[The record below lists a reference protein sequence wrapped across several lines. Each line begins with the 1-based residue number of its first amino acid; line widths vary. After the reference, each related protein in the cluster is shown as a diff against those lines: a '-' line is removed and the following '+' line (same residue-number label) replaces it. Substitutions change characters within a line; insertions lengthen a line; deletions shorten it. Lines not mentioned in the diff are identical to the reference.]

1 MHLRVEIH
9 NNHIK
14 SDTLTRAAESR
25 SLCSTNEKHRK
36 LKRQSMNY
44 QTLDKSKQKE
54 VAGLFTSVFTASE
67 GEKEG
72 VLIGNLSSELASSID
87 NEETICFGVYENESL
102 IGSIF
107 FTRLKFNSP
116 VQVYM
121 LAPVAVS
128 TENQGKGIG
137 QALINY
143 GLNELKK
150 RSVSVAVTYGDPS
163 FYSKVGFREL
173 SENVI
178 QAPLKLSMPFGWL
191 GQSLTDE
198 PIPTIN
204 ERPVCV
210 KEFNNPV
217 YW

>member
-1 MHLRVEIH
+1 
-9 NNHIK
+9 
-14 SDTLTRAAESR
+14 
-25 SLCSTNEKHRK
+25 
-36 LKRQSMNY
+36 MNY
-44 QTLDKSKQKE
+44 QTLDKSNQKE
-54 VAGLFTSVFTASE
+54 IAELFTSVFSSSE

-87 NEETICFGVYENESL
+87 NEETICFGVYENGTL

-107 FTRLKFNSP
+107 FTCLKFNNP
-116 VQVYM
+116 IRVYM

-128 TENQGKGIG
+128 AENQGKGVG

-163 FYSKVGFREL
+163 FYSKVGFQAL
-173 SENVI
+173 SEKII

-191 GQSLTDE
+191 GQSLSAE

-210 KEFNNPV
+210 KEFNDPV

>member
-1 MHLRVEIH
+1 
-9 NNHIK
+9 
-14 SDTLTRAAESR
+14 
-25 SLCSTNEKHRK
+25 
-36 LKRQSMNY
+36 MNY
-44 QTLDKSKQKE
+44 QALDKSNQKE
-54 VAGLFTSVFTASE
+54 VAELFTSVFSSSE
-67 GEKEG
+67 GENEG
-72 VLIGNLSSELASSID
+72 VLIGNLSSDLASSID
-87 NEETICFGVYENESL
+87 NEETICFGVYENELL

-107 FTRLKFNSP
+107 FTRLKFNNP

-128 TENQGKGIG
+128 TDNQCKGIG

-143 GLNELKK
+143 GLNELRK

-163 FYSKVGFREL
+163 YYSKVGFQSL
-173 SENVI
+173 SEQDI

-191 GQSLTDE
+191 GQSLTGE
-198 PIPTIN
+198 PIPTFN

-210 KEFNNPV
+210 KEFNDPV

>member
-1 MHLRVEIH
+1 
-9 NNHIK
+9 
-14 SDTLTRAAESR
+14 
-25 SLCSTNEKHRK
+25 
-36 LKRQSMNY
+36 MNY
-44 QTLDKSKQKE
+44 QILDKSKQKE
-54 VAGLFTSVFTASE
+54 VTELFTSVFTTSE

-87 NEETICFGVYENESL
+87 NEETICIGVYENESL
-102 IGSIF
+102 IGCIF
-107 FTRLKFNSP
+107 FTRLKFISP

-128 TENQGKGIG
+128 TEYQGKGIG

-150 RSVSVAVTYGDPS
+150 RSVSAAVTYGDPS
-163 FYSKVGFREL
+163 FYSKVGFRAL
-173 SENVI
+173 SEKVI
-178 QAPLKLSMPFGWL
+178 QAPLKLSMPIGWL
-191 GQSLTDE
+191 GQSLTGE

-204 ERPVCV
+204 ERPRCV
-210 KEFNNPV
+210 KEFNDPV

>member
-1 MHLRVEIH
+1 
-9 NNHIK
+9 
-14 SDTLTRAAESR
+14 
-25 SLCSTNEKHRK
+25 
-36 LKRQSMNY
+36 MNY
-44 QTLDKSKQKE
+44 QTLDKTNQKE
-54 VAGLFTSVFTASE
+54 VVELFTSVFSSSE

-72 VLIGNLSSELASSID
+72 MLIGNLSSELASSID

-107 FTRLKFNSP
+107 FTRLKFNSSI
-116 VQVYM
+116 QVYM

-163 FYSKVGFREL
+163 FYSKVGFQAL
-173 SENVI
+173 SENAI

-191 GQSLTDE
+191 GQSLTAD
-198 PIPTIN
+198 PIPTIK
-204 ERPVCV
+204 ERPMCV
-210 KEFNNPV
+210 KEFNDPA